1 MRKGLQAMD
10 YYMNTLLANK
20 DLKKLVSG
28 TLGEKQSKLPSALCS
43 QMDVPGTFNIEDDY
57 YFNQR
62 KNVKR
67 HSGLASKMR
76 AHVKK
81 DFSSA

>member
-1 MRKGLQAMD
+1 M
-10 YYMNTLLANK
+10 
-20 DLKKLVSG
+20 SG

-62 KNVKR
+62 KMLKDIVDWQVKCELMLKKISLQ
-67 HSGLASKMR
+67 HNLESK
-76 AHVKK
+76 V
-81 DFSSA
+81 F